1 MRLSALLSSL
11 LLLVIPAT
19 ATFSAHAQS
28 PRYLSL
34 VNRANHSVVSL
45 QFAAHGQSDFTEVM
59 LDAPLRGG
67 GESETIGLRGA
78 GCRYDL
84 RFGFADGRSLRYEDV
99 DVCRYGKVSIR
110 PLPRGS
116 AGQAYV
122 VRNAAPRAY
131 ADANAASAP
140 VVTP

>member
-11 LLLVIPAT
+11 LLLIPAG
-19 ATFSAHAQS
+19 AAFSAHAQT
-28 PRYLSL
+28 PHYVSL
-34 VNRANHSVVSL
+34 VNRANHSVVTL
-45 QFAAHGQSDFTEVM
+45 QFAARGQSDYTEVM

-67 GESETIGLRGA
+67 GESETVALRGA

-110 PLPRGS
+110 PLPRGEG
-116 AGQAYV
+116 GQEYV
-122 VRNAAPRAY
+122 VRRAATQTY
-131 ADANAASAP
+131 AEVDADSAP